1 MFRSLQSRLILSYA
15 VIIAVCL
22 VLVGIASVVLLSGYQ
37 RNLMFSRLDDRAT
50 LSARLAAEFLR
61 RGRSPENVVE
71 RLSQQ
76 MNRREE
82 SRTFVYLLDPDGRV
96 VSGSNEKLD
105 GLPSGQLPVRPL
117 QAAVSPVRG
126 ERRLA
131 AGERVLY
138 VAEPVYR
145 SDQQGRRATAYY
157 LVLAEPYRPVRFA
170 LGDLVPRLAWAGAIA
185 LTLSLVLAA
194 LMAVSVA
201 RPIDRIARAAEEIAA
216 GNYDQELDITRPT
229 ELARLATSFCV
240 MARRVKATVQSQQD
254 LLANV
259 SHDLKTPLTSIQGF
273 SQAMLDGTAS
283 DDESWQRAA
292 TIIHD
297 EAERMRRLVD
307 DLLDLARLEAGEVV
321 LAREPVDIGELLRAC
336 AVRFAPQAECNGVQ
350 LEVDAPELL
359 PEVVGDADRL
369 GQVFGNLV
377 DNALKH
383 AGHEDGAGRVVLQ
396 AEHEQAMVIGS
407 VTDNG
412 PGIPAED
419 LPRIFERFYQVD
431 KSRAQ
436 RASGAGL
443 GLAIAKEIVQA
454 HGGQIRAES
463 VEGLGTR
470 FTVQLPASVG

>member
-22 VLVGIASVVLLSGYQ
+22 VLVGLASVVLLRGYQ
-37 RNLMFSRLDDRAT
+37 RNLVFSRLDDRST

-61 RGRSPENVVE
+61 RGQSPQDVIE
-71 RLSQQ
+71 RLAQQ
-76 MNRREE
+76 MNRREQPQ
-82 SRTFVYLLDPDGRV
+82 TFVYLLDPEGRV
-96 VSGSNEKLD
+96 VSGNNEKLD
-105 GLPSGQLPVRPL
+105 GLPSEQLPVRPL

-138 VAEPVYR
+138 VAEPVYA
-145 SDQQGRRATAYY
+145 SVQQGQRAIAYY
-157 LVLAEPYRPVRFA
+157 LLLAEPYRPVRVA
-170 LGDLVPRLAWAGAIA
+170 LGDLVPRLMWAGAIA
-185 LTLSLVLAA
+185 LILSLVLAA

-201 RPIDRIARAAEEIAA
+201 RPLDRIAQAAEEIAA
-216 GNYDQELDITRPT
+216 GNYDQKLDITSPT
-229 ELARLATSFCV
+229 ELARLATSFGV
-240 MARRVKATVQSQQD
+240 MARRVKATVQSQHD

-283 DDESWQRAA
+283 DREVWKRAA
-292 TIIHD
+292 AIIHN
-297 EAERMRRLVD
+297 EAGRMRRLVD
-307 DLLDLARLEAGEVV
+307 DLLDLARLEAGEVA
-321 LAREPVDIGELLRAC
+321 LAREPVDMRELLRAC
-336 AVRFAPQAECNGVQ
+336 AVRFSPQVEGAGVH
-350 LEVDAPELL
+350 LEVDAPALL

-383 AGHEDGAGRVVLQ
+383 ARDENSGGRVVLQ
-396 AEHEQAMVIGS
+396 AEHQQALVVCS

-419 LPRIFERFYQVD
+419 LSRIFERFYQVD
-431 KSRAQ
+431 KSRVR

-470 FTVQLPASVG
+470 FTVRLPARIG

>member
-15 VIIAVCL
+15 AIIAVCL
-22 VLVGIASVVLLSGYQ
+22 VLVGLASVVLLRGYQ
-37 RNLMFSRLDDRAT
+37 RNLVFSRLDDRST

-61 RGRSPENVVE
+61 RGQPPEDVIE

-76 MNRREE
+76 MNRRGQPQ
-82 SRTFVYLLDPDGRV
+82 TFVYLLNLEGRV
-96 VSGSNEKLD
+96 LSGSNEKLD
-105 GLPSGQLPVRPL
+105 GISSEQLPVRPL
-117 QAAVSPVRG
+117 QAAASPVRG

-138 VAEPVYR
+138 VAEPVYG
-145 SDQQGRRATAYY
+145 SVQQGQRAIAYY
-157 LVLAEPYRPVRFA
+157 LLLAEPYRPVRVA
-170 LGDLVPRLAWAGAIA
+170 LGDLVPRLMWAGAIA
-185 LTLSLVLAA
+185 LILSLVLAA

-201 RPIDRIARAAEEIAA
+201 RPLDRIAQAAEEIAA
-216 GNYDQELDITRPT
+216 GNYDQELDITSPT
-229 ELARLATSFCV
+229 ELARLATSFGV

-283 DDESWQRAA
+283 DGEAWKRAA
-292 TIIHD
+292 TIIHN
-297 EAERMRRLVD
+297 EAGRMRRLVD
-307 DLLDLARLEAGEVV
+307 DLLDLARLEAGEVA
-321 LAREPVDIGELLRAC
+321 LAHEPVDMRELLRAC
-336 AVRFAPQAECNGVQ
+336 AVRFSPQAEGAGVH
-350 LEVDAPELL
+350 LEVDAPALL
-359 PEVVGDADRL
+359 PEVMGDADRL
-369 GQVFGNLV
+369 GKVFGNLV

-383 AGHEDGAGRVVLQ
+383 ASDENSGGRVVLQ
-396 AEHEQAMVIGS
+396 AGHQQALVVCS

-431 KSRAQ
+431 KSRVR

-454 HGGQIRAES
+454 HGGQILAES

-470 FTVQLPASVG
+470 FTVRLPARVD

>member
-22 VLVGIASVVLLSGYQ
+22 VLVGLASVVLLRGYQ
-37 RNLMFSRLDDRAT
+37 RNLVFSRLDDRST

-61 RGRSPENVVE
+61 RGQSPQDVIE
-71 RLSQQ
+71 RLAQQ
-76 MNRREE
+76 MNRREQPQ
-82 SRTFVYLLDPDGRV
+82 TFVYLLDPEGRV
-96 VSGSNEKLD
+96 VSGNNEKLD
-105 GLPSGQLPVRPL
+105 GLPSEQLPVRPL

-138 VAEPVYR
+138 VAEPVYA
-145 SDQQGRRATAYY
+145 SVQQGQRAIAYY
-157 LVLAEPYRPVRFA
+157 LLLAEPYRPVRVA
-170 LGDLVPRLAWAGAIA
+170 LGDLVPRLMWAGAIA
-185 LTLSLVLAA
+185 LILSLVLAA

-201 RPIDRIARAAEEIAA
+201 RPLDRIAQAAEEIAA
-216 GNYDQELDITRPT
+216 GNYDQKLDITSPT
-229 ELARLATSFCV
+229 ELARLATSFGV
-240 MARRVKATVQSQQD
+240 MARRVKATVQSQHD

-283 DDESWQRAA
+283 DGEVWKRAA
-292 TIIHD
+292 AIIHN
-297 EAERMRRLVD
+297 EAGRMRRLVD
-307 DLLDLARLEAGEVV
+307 DLLDLARLEAGEVA
-321 LAREPVDIGELLRAC
+321 LAREPVDMRELLRAC
-336 AVRFAPQAECNGVQ
+336 AVRFSPQVEGAGVH
-350 LEVDAPELL
+350 LEVDAPALL

-383 AGHEDGAGRVVLQ
+383 ARDENSGGRVVLQ
-396 AEHEQAMVIGS
+396 AEHQQALVVCS

-419 LPRIFERFYQVD
+419 LSRIFERFYQVD
-431 KSRAQ
+431 KSRVR

-470 FTVQLPASVG
+470 FTVRLPARIG